1 MDPGVRRDD
10 DLRVCSQ
17 PSLPLFQ
24 PTGKDRKPV
33 RPPLCHPDES
43 QDPASFVVLKRY
55 KGTLQRD
62 THFVYTAR
70 QVQSVN
76 PSFARGTRRWIP
88 ACAGMTI

>member
-33 RPPLCHPDES
+33 RLPLCHPDES
-43 QDPASFVVLKRY
+43 QDPAAFVVLR
-55 KGTLQRD
+55 LRIAMD
-62 THFVYTAR
+62 
-70 QVQSVN
+70 QVTQGSQ
-76 PSFARGTRRWIP
+76 P
-88 ACAGMTI
+88 APT